1 MPDASGAPPDDPVQP
16 RAFAPARHSDT
27 AMISYPT
34 FKRFAIAI
42 YIIAACAIT
51 TGASAQN
58 SPKSSV
64 VTTDQVRAELVAYAP
79 DGADPGKKVWLG
91 LQLTHQPQWH
101 TYWKNPGDSGLP
113 ITLQWTLP
121 AGLAAGAILWPIPT
135 KIPVGNLA
143 NYGFEGTVLLP
154 VPLTVGPDFR
164 AALPNADIE
173 IALKASWLVC
183 RQECVPQEGEFVLHL
198 PQRGS
203 TALHAAAFEASFKA
217 QPMTLPG
224 ESQIEVAGKQLNVT
238 VTGLPAALQGQSLEL
253 FPETP
258 EVVESAGPWTQVWQG
273 AVWTA
278 KLPIAE
284 QRSQTPTLL
293 PLLLVAKQNGQR
305 LGFVTQAKVSGQW
318 PALSSPASTQ
328 ASAAAF
334 DAGRSAS
341 TPSAPLPPAT
351 SLSLWFGL
359 AGALLGGL
367 ILNLMPCVFPVLAI
381 KLMSFSRHAGDRRGH
396 RNSGLAYS
404 AGVVLSFVALGALM
418 LGLRS
423 AGEQLGWGFQLQSPL
438 VVAAL
443 ATLFTV
449 MGLNLAGLFH
459 FGHFLPSGVLTLEA
473 KNPTANAFFS
483 GVLAV
488 AVASPCTAPFMGAA
502 LGLALALPALQ
513 ALLIFATIGIG
524 MALPF
529 LVASLIPAVTRWL
542 PRPGAWM
549 ETFRHAM
556 AFPMFATV
564 VWLLWVLGQQSG
576 IDGASA
582 LLALLLALSLVLWS
596 LTLRSRSR
604 VVVAILS
611 IAILA
616 ALTATIGQNVIKPME
631 RSGAP
636 ASTARWQPWAP
647 GRVEQVLATGVPVF
661 VDFSAAWCVTCQY
674 NEKTTLADAAVLAD
688 FDARRVTLLRADWTR
703 RDPAITAALAQLGR
717 NGVPVYVLY
726 QNGRAPVVLSE
737 VLTVKEIHSLL
748 ATL

>member
-1 MPDASGAPPDDPVQP
+1 
-16 RAFAPARHSDT
+16 
-27 AMISYPT
+27 MIFYPS
-34 FKRFAIAI
+34 FKRLAIAI
-42 YIIAACAIT
+42 YFIATCATT

-58 SPKSSV
+58 GPKSSV
-64 VTTDQVRAELVAYAP
+64 VTTDQVRAELMAYAP

-121 AGLAAGAILWPIPT
+121 AGLAAGAILWPLPS
-135 KIPVGNLA
+135 KILVGNLA

-154 VPLTVGPDFR
+154 VPLSVAPDFK
-164 AALPNADIE
+164 AALPNADIK

-217 QPMTLPG
+217 QPASLQG

-238 VTGLPAALQGQSLEL
+238 VAGLPAALQGQTLEL

-258 EVVESAGPWTQVWQG
+258 EVIETAAPWTQAWQG

-284 QRSQTPTLL
+284 QRSQTPTLM
-293 PLLLVAKQNGQR
+293 PLLLVAKQNAQR

-318 PALSSPASTQ
+318 PAL
-328 ASAAAF
+328 ASAA
-334 DAGRSAS
+334 S
-341 TPSAPLPPAT
+341 TPMPAGAIGAARNGSVSVPSAAQPSTT
-351 SLSLWFGL
+351 SLSLWLGL
-359 AGALLGGL
+359 AGALLGGM

-381 KLMSFSRHAGDRRGH
+381 KLMSFSRHAGDQRGH

-449 MGLNLAGLFH
+449 MGLNLAGLFQ
-459 FGHFLPSGVLTLEA
+459 FGQFLPSGVLTLEA
-473 KNPTANAFFS
+473 RNPTANAFFS

-513 ALLIFATIGIG
+513 ALLIFATIGVG

-529 LVASLIPAVTRWL
+529 LVASLIPALAAWL

-596 LTLRSRSR
+596 LTLRGRGR
-604 VVVAILS
+604 AVVAILS

-616 ALTATIGQNVIKPME
+616 GLTGTIGQNVIKPME
-631 RSGAP
+631 RSGLP
-636 ASTARWQPWAP
+636 ASTTRWQPWAP
-647 GRVEQVLATGVPVF
+647 GRVEQTLAAGSPVF

-674 NEKTTLADAAVLAD
+674 NEKTTLADKAVLAD
-688 FDARRVTLLRADWTR
+688 FDAKRVTLLRADWTR

-717 NGVPVYVLY
+717 NGVPVYALY
-726 QNGRAPVVLSE
+726 QNGHAPVVLSE
-737 VLTVKEIHSLL
+737 ILTVNQIRRLL